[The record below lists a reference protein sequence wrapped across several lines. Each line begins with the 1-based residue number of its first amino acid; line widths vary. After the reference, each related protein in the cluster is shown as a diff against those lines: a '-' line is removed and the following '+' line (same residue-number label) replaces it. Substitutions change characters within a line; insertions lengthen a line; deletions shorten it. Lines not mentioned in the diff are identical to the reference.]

1 MCMFKF
7 DNLYE
12 RFKRFCTEWDEP
24 EETLSTDS
32 ESETEVATDGGDDSG
47 FPVSV
52 DGYASSE
59 PGTIKMMSYFTIE
72 ELCRSNKA
80 QMLGISNT
88 PSKEVMRNLQD
99 LIDNVLDP
107 LRRAYG
113 RPIIIN
119 SGYRCYSLNVAVGG
133 VKNSAHLKGFA
144 ADITGGNKAE
154 NRILW
159 NLVRSLNL
167 PIDQCI
173 DEKDMLWVHVSYD
186 KTRNRREFLR
196 MTQKNGKKYY
206 EKV

>member
-1 MCMFKF
+1 MLKF
-7 DNLYE
+7 NNLYE

-24 EETLSTDS
+24 EETPSTDS
-32 ESETEVATDGGDDSG
+32 KASADIESEGDSK
-47 FPVSV
+47 FPVSI
-52 DGYASSE
+52 DGYASSV

-80 QMLGISNT
+80 QLLGISNT
-88 PSKEVMRNLQD
+88 PSAEVMRNLQD

-133 VKNSAHLKGFA
+133 VKNSQHLTGHA

-159 NLVRSLNL
+159 NLIRNLEL

-173 DEKDMLWVHVSYD
+173 DENDMVWVHVSYD
-186 KTRNRREFLR
+186 KTRNRREFIR
-196 MTQKNGKKYY
+196 MTQKNGKTYY